1 VTSAAATAAEEVRA
15 ALELGLAAFLARDL
29 PAAHQAFER
38 AHRRDPRHPRAMSW
52 YGVTLV
58 LVERNSALGL
68 SLCEQALRPGPAP
81 ELLLNLARVHLAL
94 NSRERAIRALQ
105 RGLQA
110 APGDAALRSAQEA
123 LGARRSPVLPML
135 SRGHP
140 LNRLLGR
147 LRHRW
152 HLRHAPPCELSPE
165 ALGLTPIQLRAPLT
179 PTPAPAPVAEPP
191 GS

>member
-1 VTSAAATAAEEVRA
+1 MRSAPPATAEEVRA
-15 ALELGLAAFLARDL
+15 ALEEGLAAFRARDL
-29 PAAHQAFER
+29 TTAHLAFER
-38 AHRRDPRHPRAMSW
+38 AHRRDPRDPRVMSW

-58 LVERNSALGL
+58 LVERNSNLGV
-68 SLCEQALRPGPAP
+68 SLCDQALRPGPDP

-94 NSRERAIRALQ
+94 NSRERAVRAVT

-110 APGDAALRSAQEA
+110 APADPGLLAALASLGTRSA
-123 LGARRSPVLPML
+123 PVLPL
-135 SRGHP
+135 LGRSNP

-152 HLRHAPPCELSPE
+152 SRRGAPARDLSPVALGSTPATSPPPTPPAPP
-165 ALGLTPIQLRAPLT
+165 APS
-179 PTPAPAPVAEPP
+179 

>member
-1 VTSAAATAAEEVRA
+1 VRA
-15 ALELGLAAFLARDL
+15 ALEQGLAAFLVRDL

-38 AHRRDPRHPRAMSW
+38 AHRRDPRHPRALSW

-94 NSRERAIRALQ
+94 NSRERAVKALQ

-110 APGDAALRSAQEA
+110 APGDAALLAAQEA
-123 LGARRSPVLPML
+123 LGTRRSPVLPML

-152 HLRHAPPCELSPE
+152 RLRHAPHQELSPE
-165 ALGLTPIQLRAPLT
+165 ALGLTPIQLRSPLS
-179 PTPAPAPVAEPP
+179 PTPAPAIAAETT
-191 GS
+191 GT